1 MKKVS
6 PFSAR
11 RTLFRAL
18 CLPTLTFAL
27 FAAPTRAQTPLPAVH
42 PQAKKSYSA
51 VLMWHDVVAKRK
63 EVWFDTTTAELE
75 GQFRAMKQ
83 AGLTPVTLDHLADH
97 LEKGTPIARGAVV
110 LTFDD
115 NNVGLYRYLWPL
127 LKRYRWPAV
136 LFVHTDYVGK
146 PTSKEHCTWAQLKE
160 MEQSGLVKVYPHTA
174 SHPAD
179 LRKLSDKQLAKEM
192 LAPRLLMEKQLG
204 GSRAHVSY
212 SNGFYNERVAQAAA
226 KAGYRLGI
234 TEDWGAA
241 ENSRN
246 LLMLRRYSMHK
257 RADQAI
263 RDVARAMKR

>member
-1 MKKVS
+1 VKKA
-6 PFSAR
+6 PPSAA
-11 RTLFRAL
+11 LLGAL
-18 CLPTLTFAL
+18 CLSAFAFL
-27 FAAPTRAQTPLPAVH
+27 LSASAAPSQSPLPAVN

-83 AGLTPVTLDHLADH
+83 AGLTPVTLDQLADH
-97 LEKGTPIARGAVV
+97 LEKGAPIAKGAVV

-127 LKRYRWPAV
+127 LKRYRWPAM

-160 MEQSGLVKVYPHTA
+160 MEQSGFVKVYPHTA

-204 GSRAHVSY
+204 GSRSHVSY
-212 SNGFYNERVAQAAA
+212 SNGFYDERVARAAA
-226 KAGYRLGI
+226 QAGYRLGI

-241 ENSRN
+241 EQSRN
-246 LLMLRRYSMHK
+246 LLMVRRYSMHK